1 MIEQYI
7 NHKFRELMETPWGE
21 MPAFKLG
28 IIDEN
33 GKILKTR
40 NLLETPE
47 EKSAYPSM
55 FHALCWNLR
64 SLMER
69 CDNPKTIGHVVSTA
83 FKLRGFCT
91 DTSDMDIAAF
101 DEMLNKEMESRGIA
115 ASVIS
120 EQPKYDSIEPGNY
133 KVRGK
138 SITIENALLPVDE
151 YFGHPI
157 YRIGKLTFTIEE
169 ITKEDAPVNA
179 VGHGNIA
186 GVSPGQEPPGKRG
199 MYFHRNKK
207 KTKELQRRMGKL

>member
-1 MIEQYI
+1 MISEYI
-7 NHKFRELMETPWGE
+7 KHKFHELMNTEWQE
-21 MPAFKLG
+21 MPAYRCG

-40 NLLETPE
+40 DLLETVE
-47 EKSAYPSM
+47 EKSAYPSP
-55 FHALCWNLR
+55 FYALCWNAR
-64 SLMER
+64 NLMEHS
-69 CDNPKTIGHVVSTA
+69 DSPKAIGHLISTLY
-83 FKLRGFCT
+83 KLREFCKELNENE
-91 DTSDMDIAAF
+91 F
-101 DEMLNKEMESRGIA
+101 KEMLTKEMESRGINA
-115 ASVIS
+115 TVIC
-120 EQPKYDSIEPGNY
+120 EQPKYDAIEPGTY
-133 KVRGK
+133 KIRGK
-138 SITIENALLPVDE
+138 SVTVESTLLPVDE

-157 YRIGKLTFTIEE
+157 YRIGKLVFTIEE